1 MNEERN
7 PDYDGPVGIFADYGD
22 DILREAQQ
30 DFRLSLQQ
38 VKKDYFAPRTE
49 EVVLDL
55 NYMRWPVTVEF
66 DYTPPEPMA
75 YDYPGI
81 LADVDIVFIKSNGI
95 DIQDALPRTIYEEIR
110 HQLGHG
116 KSAYD
121 LRRERS

>member
-1 MNEERN
+1 MPN
-7 PDYDGPVGIFADYGD
+7 
-22 DILREAQQ
+22 DILREAQ
-30 DFRLSLQQ
+30 DAFRLSLQQ
-38 VKKDYFAPRTE
+38 VKKDYFASRTE
-49 EVVLDL
+49 EIVLEL

-66 DYTPPEPMA
+66 DYSPPEPEA
-75 YDYPGI
+75 YDFPGI
-81 LADVDIVFIKSNGI
+81 LCEVDIRSIQSNGI